1 MPNLPREMSNLSEEN
16 IISFDDPPSDVDPTE
31 AGLSTTVNMPR
42 SPPYRSGTPPIPASS
57 GLPTVPRLPSTT
69 ALSSTFLLSTP
80 PGTAT
85 PSPLDQ
91 LVQDHK
97 PVQATTTLSV
107 DDDFDIW
114 SLSSAI
120 SSSLNASPSSV
131 TILANVL
138 SSLFRLLSIK
148 MLAPDYL
155 IWKKDPMGSIA
166 ALSEAFWVNR
176 PVQASKLALATTY
189 TGSDL
194 RQRVIDI
201 LTDIQGAESFHDA
214 VLFALAVYTF
224 LYHPESKNCDVVKA
238 IILDYLSASDSLVP
252 DLLLSTNKG
261 AVLNLSQME
270 ADALPGLSR
279 LDPAINRRG
288 FLKAWETLCQCVVN
302 GLSFSPSLHPMDELA
317 KLISD
322 YSITSKQHALMAA
335 EGETVLQVFAR
346 HKAALKSIHL
356 LASSLDALHVFPS
369 EANQGSN
376 FRLAFVT
383 RRSMHAA
390 AQDLI
395 RAGRFKLSATSAKFG
410 ISLHDMVSVFS
421 EVEGQP
427 SSYPGYEWR
436 TDLPDM
442 DPSLAV
448 LPVCTSAAFQVQPKV
463 MPSGVPSTHAYLE
476 WPGGHIPSKADAARW
491 PSSTTMDCSN
501 CGNIFIVG
509 RSQDP
514 ELELDRHGTSRCS
527 LKRRDGVPWKAPHT
541 PNGISATTQKAL
553 PPPASVNFG
562 TLPASSPPP
571 SATMHTMVAE
581 LDSDDEPEGPI
592 PQRGAPSRPEPPRP
606 TRKSGWLT
614 AVTGSSGGSGST
626 CFMCV
631 ASDMPDHLRSIWA
644 PSINEADMVNALV
657 S

>member
-1 MPNLPREMSNLSEEN
+1 MSNLSEEN
-16 IISFDDPPSDVDPTE
+16 IISFDDPPSDVSPTE
-31 AGLSTTVNMPR
+31 APPSTSVNMPR

-57 GLPTVPRLPSTT
+57 GLPTVPRLPSSTT
-69 ALSSTFLLSTP
+69 LSSTFLLSTP

-85 PSPLDQ
+85 PSLHDQ
-91 LVQDHK
+91 LVQDPK
-97 PVQATTTLSV
+97 PAQATTLPV

-166 ALSEAFWVNR
+166 AFSEAFWVNR

-270 ADALPGLSR
+270 ADSLPGLSR

-288 FLKAWETLCQCVVN
+288 FLKAWETLCQCVIN

-322 YSITSKQHALMAA
+322 WSITSKQHALMAA

-383 RRSMHAA
+383 RLSMHAA

-421 EVEGQP
+421 EIEGQP
-427 SSYPGYEWR
+427 SSYPGYEWC

-442 DPSLAV
+442 DPSRSPTVNKQQFDTKNIHIQHGL
-448 LPVCTSAAFQVQPKV
+448 KK
-463 MPSGVPSTHAYLE
+463 
-476 WPGGHIPSKADAARW
+476 PGGQP
-491 PSSTTMDCSN
+491 
-501 CGNIFIVG
+501 V
-509 RSQDP
+509 
-514 ELELDRHGTSRCS
+514 E
-527 LKRRDGVPWKAPHT
+527 
-541 PNGISATTQKAL
+541 
-553 PPPASVNFG
+553 
-562 TLPASSPPP
+562 
-571 SATMHTMVAE
+571 
-581 LDSDDEPEGPI
+581 
-592 PQRGAPSRPEPPRP
+592 
-606 TRKSGWLT
+606 
-614 AVTGSSGGSGST
+614 
-626 CFMCV
+626 
-631 ASDMPDHLRSIWA
+631 
-644 PSINEADMVNALV
+644 
-657 S
+657 